1 MHCPKCGQ
9 EQISEEMSFCSRCGF
24 SLNAVKA
31 LIASGGGPLE
41 QQIETRTKELSKGQ
55 KSVRRATWL
64 MLAALSL
71 TLITGFLAAIEDE
84 FAVFLFIP
92 ALLFITSFLLLL
104 YGVFFAD
111 RRAQSQ
117 KQVTSS
123 QVPALQEQL
132 SSSAG
137 YLPPAQPQRTFP
149 PQRVETAEMVQP
161 RSVTENTTRLLD
173 DEPNL
178 RRG

>member
-9 EQISEEMSFCSRCGF
+9 EQLSEEMSFCSRCGF

-41 QQIETRTKELSKGQ
+41 PQIETRNTELSKGQ

-64 MLAALSL
+64 MLAGLLLALM
-71 TLITGFLAAIEDE
+71 TGFLAAIEDE

-92 ALLFITSFLLLL
+92 ALLFITSFVLLL

-117 KQVTSS
+117 KRATSH
-123 QVPALQEQL
+123 VPALPGEL
-132 SSSAG
+132 SSNAG
-137 YLPPAQPQRTFP
+137 YLPPANPQRAFP
-149 PQRVETAEMVQP
+149 PQRVQTAEMVQP

-178 RRG
+178 KRS

>member
-9 EQISEEMSFCSRCGF
+9 EQLSEEMSFCSRCGF

-31 LIASGGGPLE
+31 LIASSGGLLE
-41 QQIETRTKELSKGQ
+41 QQIETSDKELSKGR
-55 KSVRRATWL
+55 KSVRRATFL
-64 MLAALSL
+64 MLAGLLL
-71 TLITGFLAAIEDE
+71 TLITGFLAAIDDV
-84 FAVFLFIP
+84 FAVFLLIP
-92 ALLFITSFLLLL
+92 ALVWITSFLLLL

-111 RRAQSQ
+111 KRAHSQ
-117 KQVTSS
+117 KRVAS
-123 QVPALQEQL
+123 QVPALPGEL
-132 SSSAG
+132 SSTAG
-137 YLPPAQPQRTFP
+137 YLPPAHPQRTFP

-178 RRG
+178 RRS